1 MSEQHTPRI
10 VVGVFPGQPEA
21 VIRHAAVFA
30 ERFGAELV
38 CAWADTSRF
47 VTKDGPDGTVESMP
61 LDPDLADT
69 EDPGF
74 PEDYAAEIGGL
85 LDPFDITWSIRYL
98 AGQPA
103 RALEHLS
110 AAIQPVMIVVG
121 SRRANMR
128 ATVQEFFTGS
138 VASHL
143 AHRQHH
149 PVVVI
154 PLTPVTSDEEL
165 PWRLG

>member
-1 MSEQHTPRI
+1 MSEHRTPRI
-10 VVGVFPGQPEA
+10 IVGVFPGQPES

-38 CAWADTSRF
+38 CAWADSSRY
-47 VTKDGPDGTVESMP
+47 VTEEGPDGIVESMP
-61 LDPDLADT
+61 LDPDLADV
-69 EDPGF
+69 EDAGF
-74 PEDYAAEIGGL
+74 PEGYAAEIGRL
-85 LDPFDITWSIRYL
+85 LDPLGVTWSTRDL

-110 AAIQPVMIVVG
+110 AAIQPIMIVVG
-121 SRRANMR
+121 SRRANAR

-143 AHRQHH
+143 AHRQRQ

-154 PLTPVTSDEEL
+154 PLTPVASDEEL

>member
-1 MSEQHTPRI
+1 MSEQRTPRI

-38 CAWADTSRF
+38 CAWADSSRF
-47 VTKDGPDGTVESMP
+47 VTEEGPDGTVESMP
-61 LDPDLADT
+61 LDPDLADV
-69 EDPGF
+69 EDQGF
-74 PEDYAAEIGGL
+74 PEEYAAEIGRL
-85 LDPFDITWSIRYL
+85 LNPLGIAWSTRDL

-103 RALEHLS
+103 RALERLS
-110 AAIQPVMIVVG
+110 AAIQPAMIVVG

-128 ATVQEFFTGS
+128 ATMQEFFTGS

-154 PLTPVTSDEEL
+154 PLSPVASDEEL
-165 PWRLG
+165 PWGQG